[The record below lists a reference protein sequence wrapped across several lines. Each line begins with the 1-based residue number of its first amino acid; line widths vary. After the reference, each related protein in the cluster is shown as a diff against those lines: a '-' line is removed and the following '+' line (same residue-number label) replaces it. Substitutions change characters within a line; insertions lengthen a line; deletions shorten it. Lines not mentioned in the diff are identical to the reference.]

1 MKAHSMK
8 FSVIIDA
15 LPYLLG
21 AAVTTIWVSL
31 LGVLLGQVIGVV
43 VCVARQSGGRAADM
57 VGGVYVSF
65 FRGVPLLIQLLLI
78 YYMLPLIGIDVPPLV
93 ASVAA
98 LGLASGAYVSEMLN
112 AISTVQA
119 FSRERMAGRE
129 FANSAERTFTTSVD
143 YARVRAM
150 LTAFVMLVVFLVI
163 FAVTIW
169 FFPAYRVFSGIAAI
183 MIALLSL
190 VATNL
195 GGFLLGFLLAM
206 FGGSFAVAWTPRAE
220 YTEDTRRQRRV
231 AARMR
236 TAEAQRQN
244 TETAE
249 PETGGTV
256 ALSTATAST
265 DAASPAGAD
274 VAAAAV
280 EEQNADTGEQSEPAD
295 GVDPEDPE
303 YHRNTEIIEHYTRP
317 DEAAAPPEPAP
328 EEE

>member
-1 MKAHSMK
+1 M
-8 FSVIIDA
+8 
-15 LPYLLG
+15 
-21 AAVTTIWVSL
+21 TTN
-31 LGVLLGQVIGVV
+31 LGQITGGERPVDRVFGPI
-43 VCVARQSGGRAADM
+43 GRAWDRFAAPTERYRRPFRRWRR
-57 VGGVYVSF
+57 GRPFIAGISILLAGVEISLVTQSALGKLLSM
-65 FRGVPLLIQLLLI
+65 GVP
-78 YYMLPLIGIDVPPLV
+78 G
-93 ASVAA
+93 
-98 LGLASGAYVSEMLN
+98 
-112 AISTVQA
+112 ISTI
-119 FSRERMAGRE
+119 FIS
-129 FANSAERTFTTSVD
+129 
-143 YARVRAM
+143 
-150 LTAFVMLVVFLVI
+150 VFLVI

-274 VAAAAV
+274 DDAAAAV
-280 EEQNADTGEQSEPAD
+280 EEQNADTGEQSEPVD

-303 YHRNTEIIEHYTRP
+303 YHRNTEIIEHYARP